1 MNASLPSALLRLRE
15 ADIVRLCDFETATRG
30 LELAGRQAVS
40 HMRRHGIRLEATI
53 TDETSLTVVAEITDG
68 AQNPALRWSCSA
80 HARVGVGDSLVHNGP
95 GCEHVAALLTAWIR
109 APGDF
114 AVSTPDTPPPRAP
127 SAPVSSPGPPAQAI
141 ARARHGASRAQKRPT
156 ATADTTLAGELA
168 RLPARD
174 LLAMARRTLN
184 ADLTE
189 SEARERLAAILANP
203 EHVRAILNQL
213 DTHSRWLF
221 GALLALGGSIT
232 AADLETL
239 AGRLGRPTSAIDADA
254 QALARHGLLFSVLAP
269 RGEENPGN
277 RSWRALAGW
286 RIAPETRSAAD
297 NLYSLEALLRGGAD
311 GVTLPAAGWRI
322 ERSSP
327 RDILLA
333 LALLARAPAPFGPLA
348 RERHAGSSAQAD
360 TRMQPLRVV
369 GDLLAVRL
377 AELARAAG
385 IEPGLARMTRRLLL
399 WAREQAPGQ
408 PMLDLARLPQDE
420 RAGTLRQ
427 AFALWRETDSVAELV
442 DLDLS
447 GVPIRARV
455 ETRHPAWSPAE
466 LAVEVGAARRFL
478 LSLLKH
484 ARPGVWYAFDDLLTF
499 VWRAHPGFLRGRQ
512 RAFAHPT
519 WTLEQAVGERR
530 MLRAAPEDEW
540 RAAEGV
546 WIRALIAGPLRWWG
560 AVDIAQ
566 DANSRAPVAFRLTL
580 FGAYLLDARDAPM
593 TMTRHD
599 DWGPAILLTR
609 EQALAANPL
618 SAGADL
624 LDALAQW
631 ARPTSVAGGR
641 LLYTLAPDLA
651 CAAFDHG
658 LKPDALDERLRGA
671 DPYAG
676 ARIAEQITARLSAWR
691 LQYGHARVF
700 EHVALLEARD
710 EPTLAEALSYAPAIA
725 MRAQRIGPAAALLAA
740 SDLTELRAR
749 LARKGYEL

>member
-1 MNASLPSALLRLRE
+1 
-15 ADIVRLCDFETATRG
+15 
-30 LELAGRQAVS
+30 LA
-40 HMRRHGIRLEATI
+40 H
-53 TDETSLTVVAEITDG
+53 
-68 AQNPALRWSCSA
+68 
-80 HARVGVGDSLVHNGP
+80 
-95 GCEHVAALLTAWIR
+95 
-109 APGDF
+109 
-114 AVSTPDTPPPRAP
+114 
-127 SAPVSSPGPPAQAI
+127 
-141 ARARHGASRAQKRPT
+141 
-156 ATADTTLAGELA
+156 
-168 RLPARD
+168 LPARE

-189 SEARERLAAILANP
+189 SEARERLSAILANP

-213 DTHSRWLF
+213 DAHPRWLF
-221 GALLALGGSIT
+221 GAVLTLGGAIT

-239 AGRLGRPTSAIDADA
+239 AGRLGRPTSAVDADM
-254 QALARHGLLFSVLAP
+254 QALARHGLVFSVLAP
-269 RGEENPGN
+269 HGEENPGK

-286 RIAPETRSAAD
+286 RIAPETGAAAES
-297 NLYSLEALLRGGAD
+297 LYSLEALLRDRVEGA
-311 GVTLPAAGWRI
+311 TLPAAGWRV

-333 LALLARAPAPFGPLA
+333 LALLAHAPAPFGLLA
-348 RERHAGSSAQAD
+348 RERNTGSSAQPD
-360 TRMQPLRVV
+360 TRMQPLRVA
-369 GDLLAVRL
+369 GDLPAVQL

-385 IEPGLARMTRRLLL
+385 IEPGLARMTRRLLQ

-408 PMLDLARLPQDE
+408 PLLDLARLPQDE
-420 RAGTLRQ
+420 RIGALRQ
-427 AFALWRETDSVAELV
+427 AFALWRETDSVAELA

-455 ETRHPAWSPAE
+455 ETRHPAWSPA
-466 LAVEVGAARRFL
+466 AVAAEGGAARRFL
-478 LSLLKH
+478 LALLKR
-484 ARPGVWYAFDDLLTF
+484 ARPGCWYAFDDLLAF
-499 VWRAHPGFLRGRQ
+499 IWRAHPRFLRGRQ
-512 RAFAHPT
+512 RAFANPT
-519 WTLEQAVGERR
+519 WTLERAGGERH
-530 MLRAAPEDEW
+530 MLPAAPEDKW

-546 WIRALIAGPLRWWG
+546 WIRALIGGALRWWG
-560 AVDIAQ
+560 AVEIAH
-566 DANSRAPVAFRLTL
+566 DANSRAPFAFRLTL

-593 TMTRHD
+593 TMTLSD

-609 EQALAANPL
+609 DHALAANPL
-618 SAGADL
+618 SAGAAL

-671 DPYAG
+671 DPHAG
-676 ARIAEQITARLSAWR
+676 GRIAEQIMARLSAWR
-691 LQYGHARVF
+691 LKYGRARIF
-700 EHVALLEARD
+700 ERVALLEARD

-725 MRAQRIGPAAALLAA
+725 ARAQRIGPATALLAA

>member
-1 MNASLPSALLRLRE
+1 
-15 ADIVRLCDFETATRG
+15 
-30 LELAGRQAVS
+30 
-40 HMRRHGIRLEATI
+40 
-53 TDETSLTVVAEITDG
+53 
-68 AQNPALRWSCSA
+68 
-80 HARVGVGDSLVHNGP
+80 
-95 GCEHVAALLTAWIR
+95 
-109 APGDF
+109 
-114 AVSTPDTPPPRAP
+114 
-127 SAPVSSPGPPAQAI
+127 
-141 ARARHGASRAQKRPT
+141 
-156 ATADTTLAGELA
+156 LA
-168 RLPARD
+168 RLPTRD
-174 LLAMARRTLN
+174 LLAMARRTVN

-203 EHVRAILNQL
+203 EHVSAILGQL
-213 DTHSRWLF
+213 ETHPRWLF
-221 GALLALGGSIT
+221 GALLALGGAIT
-232 AADLETL
+232 AADLEAL

-254 QALARHGLLFSVLAP
+254 QALARRGLLFSVLAP
-269 RGEENPGN
+269 RGEENSGK

-286 RIAPETRSAAD
+286 RIAPETQAAAN

-311 GVTLPAAGWRI
+311 GVTLSAAGWRI

-348 RERHAGSSAQAD
+348 RERHAGSSAHAD
-360 TRMQPLRVV
+360 TRMQPLRVL
-369 GDLLAVRL
+369 GDLPAVRL

-385 IEPGLARMTRRLLL
+385 IEPGMARMARRLLL

-408 PMLDLARLPQDE
+408 PLLDLARLPQDE
-420 RAGTLRQ
+420 LTGALRQ

-442 DLDLS
+442 DLSDVS
-447 GVPIRARV
+447 IRARM
-455 ETRHPAWSPAE
+455 ETRHPAWSPAA

-512 RAFAHPT
+512 RAFAHPM
-519 WTLEQAVGERR
+519 WLLERTAGDHRTQHVTVDG
-530 MLRAAPEDEW
+530 EW

-566 DANSRAPVAFRLTL
+566 DANSRAPVAFRMTP
-580 FGAYLLDARDAPM
+580 FGVYLMDARDRPADVTLPE
-593 TMTRHD
+593 
-599 DWGPAILLTR
+599 DWRPAILLTR
-609 EQALAANPL
+609 EHALAANPL

-641 LLYTLAPDLA
+641 LLYILAPDLT

-658 LKPDALDERLRGA
+658 LKPEALGERLRAA
-671 DPYAG
+671 DPHAG
-676 ARIAEQITARLSAWR
+676 ARIAEQVMARLSAWR
-691 LQYGHARVF
+691 LKYGRARIF
-700 EHVALLEARD
+700 ERVALLEARD

-725 MRAQRIGPAAALLAA
+725 ARAQRIGPATALLAL
-740 SDLTELRAR
+740 SDLSELRAR